1 MEHFQ
6 AEQRRQRLEQAAHG
20 GISEEHLALK
30 IYGQSGI
37 KLTVCAPD
45 RVSAVYRAEYKPG
58 DLLSLEV
65 PQPGTYCVVQFEDT
79 MPEALVYIAQ
89 YRIVFPVP
97 LPLTEQPAP
106 IPYSPKSFT
115 GSCHILRARFATP
128 EEITRRRNLA
138 FNPYDH
144 TFYGQGPMGNGKD
157 TGFYPHA
164 TSNIEPTSPGFAP
177 RTAIDGVFENG
188 AHLIWPYQAWS
199 NDRKP
204 EAELTI
210 DFGRPVCLDEL
221 RLTLRADF
229 PHDGWWTEADVRF
242 SDGSHEHLKLEKSAA
257 PQIFA
262 IRPRT
267 VTSLTLYNLQKHE
280 DPALYTALTQLE
292 AWGTEAGPDSLKKK
306 E

>member
-1 MEHFQ
+1 M
-6 AEQRRQRLEQAAHG
+6 
-20 GISEEHLALK
+20 EHLALK
-30 IYGQSGI
+30 IYGPGGI

-45 RVSAVYRAEYKPG
+45 RVSAVYCAEYKPG

-65 PQPGTYCVVQFEDT
+65 PQPGTYCMVQFEDT

-89 YRIVFPVP
+89 NRIVFPVP
-97 LPLTEQPAP
+97 LPLTDQPAP
-106 IPYSPKSFT
+106 LPYSPKSFQ
-115 GSCHILRARFATP
+115 GSCHILRARFAAP
-128 EEITRRRNLA
+128 EEIARRRNLA

-164 TSNIEPTSPGFAP
+164 ASNIEPTSPGFAP

-204 EAELTI
+204 EAELTV

-229 PHDGWWTEADVRF
+229 PHDSWWTDADVRF
-242 SDGSHEHLKLEKSAA
+242 SDGSIEHLCLEKSAA
-257 PQIFA
+257 PQVFA
-262 IRPRT
+262 IAPRT
-267 VTSLTLYNLQKHE
+267 VTSLTLCNLQKHE

-292 AWGTEAGPDSLKKK
+292 AWGTEAEPHKPKKK